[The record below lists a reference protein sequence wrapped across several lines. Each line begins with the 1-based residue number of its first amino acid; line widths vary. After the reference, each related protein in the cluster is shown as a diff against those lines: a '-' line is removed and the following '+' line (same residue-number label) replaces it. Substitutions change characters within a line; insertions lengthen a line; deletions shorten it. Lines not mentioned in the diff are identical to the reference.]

1 MSVLYSDTDVMRG
14 EGACHAQRAIAIRT
28 SPLSG
33 KMHAVPN
40 ADWWPSEGDEP
51 DPRWSLA
58 NERTLLAYSRTAL
71 GLVVAGLAIAGSHS
85 VADLPLWVALLG
97 FPAIALGAAVAIAGR
112 RRFLD
117 TQRAMRLGEPLPAP
131 LLAALL
137 PLGIG
142 LFAVAGFAVVAIE
155 LATN

>member
-1 MSVLYSDTDVMRG
+1 M
-14 EGACHAQRAIAIRT
+14 
-28 SPLSG
+28 
-33 KMHAVPN
+33 PN
-40 ADWWPSEGDEP
+40 ADWWPADGDEP

-71 GLVVAGLAIAGSHS
+71 GLVVAGLAIVGSHS
-85 VADLPLWVALLG
+85 VADLPIWVALLG
-97 FPAIALGAAVAIAGR
+97 FPAIALGAAVAIAGP
-112 RRFLD
+112 RRFLE

-142 LFAVAGFAVVAIE
+142 LFAVARLRRGRDRTRRSPTDHAIPAIVRHPPNLDGSYVV
-155 LATN
+155 

>member
-1 MSVLYSDTDVMRG
+1 M
-14 EGACHAQRAIAIRT
+14 
-28 SPLSG
+28 
-33 KMHAVPN
+33 PN
-40 ADWWPSEGDEP
+40 SEWWPAEGEEP

-85 VADLPLWVALLG
+85 VADLPIWVAVLG
-97 FPAIALGAAVAIAGR
+97 FPAIALGAAVAIGGR
-112 RRFLD
+112 HRFLES
-117 TQRAMRLGEPLPAP
+117 QRALRLREPLPAP
-131 LLAALL
+131 LLAVLL

-142 LFAVAGFAVVAIE
+142 LFAIAGFAVVAIE